1 MEPAMKHC
9 MIVDD
14 SEVIRKVA
22 RRLLENMDQVMI
34 SEAEN
39 GQDALERCRARM
51 PDAILVDW
59 HMPVM
64 SGIDF
69 MVALRIEK
77 GGKTPHIIYCTS
89 ENDADDIARAV
100 GSGANDVLIKPFD
113 RESFDAKFWEAGIR

>member
-1 MEPAMKHC
+1 MKHC

-14 SEVIRKVA
+14 SDVIRKVA
-22 RRLLENMDQVMI
+22 RRLLENFEVMI

-64 SGIDF
+64 MGTDF
-69 MVALRIEK
+69 ITALRIEK
-77 GGKTPHIIYCTS
+77 DGKKPHIIYCTS
-89 ENDADDIARAV
+89 ENDTDDIARAV
-100 GSGANDVLIKPFD
+100 SCGANDILIKPFD
-113 RESFDAKFWEAGIR
+113 REAFDAKFIEAGIR